1 MRAARSRCG
10 FRQPDN
16 RAASLPGKFCSSS
29 SVGVAV
35 GTTVIPPPPSRP
47 GEFHPEP
54 LTEPCVTI
62 SRHTAR
68 AIHRGLPPSA
78 TTSRFLLLPVDQ
90 VDHDANG
97 PPPSLRGHYSAS
109 SLLRDSPPLP
119 CVSVLSASRGCRL
132 CLFPFHRRTGS
143 QVPYQSQD

>member
-1 MRAARSRCG
+1 MPAPPAPPQTIDSRVAT
-10 FRQPDN
+10 QAVSP
-16 RAASLPGKFCSSS
+16 ALPTLDDFCR
-29 SVGVAV
+29 GRDA
-35 GTTVIPPPPSRP
+35 GCPTPPSRP

-54 LTEPCVTI
+54 LTEPCVMV

-97 PPPSLRGHYSAS
+97 LPPSLRGHYSAS
-109 SLLRDSPPLP
+109 SLLRGSPPLP
-119 CVSVLSASRGCRL
+119 CVSVLSAS
-132 CLFPFHRRTGS
+132 P
-143 QVPYQSQD
+143 